1 MGSVVNV
8 ETDNQKRG
16 TRMIS
21 VNRIFFAGAVISAAA
36 AVLMASGCGVA
47 GATGMQRAAEVR
59 VATTLEAGSP
69 KMIVSGPAR
78 LLHVDVRGH
87 QALTLY
93 SVKRDA
99 GGGANCA
106 GPARSGAFALRQAAS
121 TVLNLQVQD
130 DEAIC
135 LASATGDAPSVDV
148 SWHARRGAATP
159 TELGHAFASN

>member
-1 MGSVVNV
+1 MWSVVNV
-8 ETDNQKRG
+8 ETDNQTGG
-16 TRMIS
+16 TKMIS

-36 AVLMASGCGVA
+36 AVFMASGCGVA
-47 GATGMQRAAEVR
+47 GASGMQRAAEVR

-69 KMIVSGPAR
+69 KVIVSGPAR

-87 QALTLY
+87 QALNIY

-99 GGGANCA
+99 SGGANCA

-121 TVLNLQVQD
+121 TELNLEVQD

-135 LASATGDAPSVDV
+135 LANAAGDAPNVDV
-148 SWHARRGAATP
+148 SWHARRGTATP
-159 TELGHAFASN
+159 VEIGHAIASN